1 MVALVAE
8 QTGYPPELLDLD
20 LDLEAD
26 LGIDTVKQAELFAQV
41 RETYGIARDD
51 SLKLRDYPTLNHV
64 IGFVRDRTP
73 HTTVVAATA
82 PVAAAVPP
90 TLPDDGELAA
100 RVVALVAEQ
109 TGYPPELLDLD
120 LDLEA
125 DLGIDTVKQAE
136 LFAQVRET
144 YGIARDDSLKLRDY
158 PTLNHVIGFVRD
170 RTPHT
175 TVAPATSDE
184 VAEPV
189 PADTPVDD
197 PGFPRRVPVAVARPP
212 LEWFAPTGVRLEAG
226 SRVVVLPDTGGVA
239 EALSARLADR
249 GVEVLSVDV
258 SSDSATVAG
267 QLTDWLAAGPIE
279 GLYAL
284 AALDNERPIAELD
297 LDRWHEGLRVRVKLL
312 AAAARAI
319 YDRLAEAGTFVV
331 SATRNGGAHGY
342 DGSGARSAM
351 AGAVSG
357 FTKALTRERSAA
369 TVKVID
375 FALDATPDDVAGAIV
390 DETIRDAGVVEIG
403 RRGAVRLAIGLE
415 ERAAAPADPRHSLG
429 PDSVV
434 VATGAAGSI
443 VSAIVA
449 DLARSAGGGTFHLL
463 DLIPAPDPADPDL
476 AQFANDRDGLKREL
490 ADRITKR
497 GERATPVVIERELA
511 AIERRCAAQA
521 AIDAVT
527 AAGGTAHWYAADLRD
542 SKAMGEAGKAIG
554 AGSGRVDVLLHAG
567 GLEISRLLP
576 DKSTAEFDLVF
587 DVKADGWFNL
597 LHALGDLP
605 IGAAVVFSSIAGRFG
620 NGGQT
625 DYSAAND
632 LLGKSVSSFRT
643 TRPETRG
650 IAIDW
655 TAWGGI
661 GMASRG
667 SIPKMMALAGID
679 MLPPATGIPVVRRE
693 ITAGGNG
700 GEIVVAGALG
710 AMLDMPAS
718 PLEPPPAAG
727 AGAGPMVGRVGAAAD
742 DGVVI
747 LTDLAP
753 TDQPFL
759 DDHRIDGTPVLPGVM
774 GIEAFAEAARL
785 LAPGWAVTAIEDVEF
800 LAPFKWYRDEP
811 RRVEVVVRAVADG
824 DRLVATCR
832 LDGRRT
838 LAGQPEQVTTHF
850 TGRVVLGRTVGDLG
864 MMTTPHRPTGRP
876 PILRTSTAC
885 TSTVPPTRC
894 WRGRGATA
902 SPPSAVGRRSPG

>member
-1 MVALVAE
+1 MESVVAQAEAWGASREEIAPATVFISHETYTPARGGSAAAEVNALRQVFGAAADRVVVANTKGFTGHPMGVGIEDVVAVKALETGIVPPVPNFKEPDPDLGELNLSIGGVYPVRYALRLAAGFGSQISMLMLRWVPTPDGQRPNLDSLGYAGRIADASAWRAWLADISGDTDPHLEVDHRTLRVAARDAVASKPVPTTPAPATAPATVPADEPVTSRPAPTVAKEAAPADSAAAGAVLPAPPGRRKDLAARVVALVAEQTGYPPELLDLDLDLEADLGIDTVKQAELFAQVRETYGIARDDSLKLRDYPTLNHVIGFVRDRTPHATDVAAATPVAAAVAPPTLPDDQVLDDQELAARVVALVAE

-390 DETIRDAGVVEIG
+390 DETMRDAGVVEIG

-415 ERAAAPADPRHSLG
+415 ERAAAAELIRVTRSVPTRSSSPPERPEASCRPSSPIWRDRPAG
-429 PDSVV
+429 
-434 VATGAAGSI
+434 
-443 VSAIVA
+443 
-449 DLARSAGGGTFHLL
+449 ARSTF
-463 DLIPAPDPADPDL
+463 
-476 AQFANDRDGLKREL
+476 
-490 ADRITKR
+490 
-497 GERATPVVIERELA
+497 
-511 AIERRCAAQA
+511 
-521 AIDAVT
+521 
-527 AAGGTAHWYAADLRD
+527 
-542 SKAMGEAGKAIG
+542 
-554 AGSGRVDVLLHAG
+554 
-567 GLEISRLLP
+567 
-576 DKSTAEFDLVF
+576 ST
-587 DVKADGWFNL
+587 
-597 LHALGDLP
+597 
-605 IGAAVVFSSIAGRFG
+605 
-620 NGGQT
+620 
-625 DYSAAND
+625 
-632 LLGKSVSSFRT
+632 
-643 TRPETRG
+643 
-650 IAIDW
+650 
-655 TAWGGI
+655 
-661 GMASRG
+661 
-667 SIPKMMALAGID
+667 
-679 MLPPATGIPVVRRE
+679 
-693 ITAGGNG
+693 
-700 GEIVVAGALG
+700 
-710 AMLDMPAS
+710 
-718 PLEPPPAAG
+718 
-727 AGAGPMVGRVGAAAD
+727 
-742 DGVVI
+742 
-747 LTDLAP
+747 
-753 TDQPFL
+753 
-759 DDHRIDGTPVLPGVM
+759 
-774 GIEAFAEAARL
+774 
-785 LAPGWAVTAIEDVEF
+785 
-800 LAPFKWYRDEP
+800 
-811 RRVEVVVRAVADG
+811 
-824 DRLVATCR
+824 
-832 LDGRRT
+832 
-838 LAGQPEQVTTHF
+838 
-850 TGRVVLGRTVGDLG
+850 
-864 MMTTPHRPTGRP
+864 
-876 PILRTSTAC
+876 
-885 TSTVPPTRC
+885 
-894 WRGRGATA
+894 
-902 SPPSAVGRRSPG
+902 